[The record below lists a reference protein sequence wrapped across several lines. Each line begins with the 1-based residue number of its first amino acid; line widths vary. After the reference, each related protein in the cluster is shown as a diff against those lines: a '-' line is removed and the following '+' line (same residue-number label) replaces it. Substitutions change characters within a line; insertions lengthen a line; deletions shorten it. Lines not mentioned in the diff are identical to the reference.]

1 MLYALYK
8 LWTYIEFM
16 EIHSQYS
23 ENEDNLQN
31 YDNLQNEDNLKVKA
45 T

>member
-1 MLYALYK
+1 MHFIVMNLNWIL
-8 LWTYIEFM
+8 

-23 ENEDNLQN
+23 ENKDNLQN
-31 YDNLQNEDNLKVKA
+31 DDNLQNEDNQEVKA

>member
-1 MLYALYK
+1 MNLNWIL
-8 LWTYIEFM
+8 

-31 YDNLQNEDNLKVKA
+31 DDNLQNEDNLKVKA
-45 T
+45 TSK